1 MERKYRVEGMTCSAC
16 SAAVEREVGK
26 VDGVKNVAVN
36 LLTNSMKVEG
46 EEGIESAVLEAV
58 DRN

>member
-36 LLTNSMKVEG
+36 LLTNSM
-46 EEGIESAVLEAV
+46 
-58 DRN
+58 